1 MVVPGMHRQ
10 ESVRGP
16 NKNPFSEEVMQ
27 AIDTKADSKIA
38 VKSKGATAKLPHL
51 VTALP
56 GPKAKQLVERDR
68 AVVSPSYTRDY
79 PLVAKTG
86 RGAMIEDVDGN
97 IFLDFAA
104 GIAVVATGHCHPEVV
119 AAIQRQAAELIHM
132 SGTDFYYPNL
142 IELAEKLASIA
153 PGKEPK
159 RVYFGNSGAEAI
171 EAAIKLVKYHTKR
184 DMLIA
189 FHGSFHGRTMGAL
202 SLTASRSIQRKGF
215 GTLLSGV
222 FHMPFPDTYR
232 GTYGIRPEFASA
244 DCLSYLENELFRRRV
259 DPEEVAG
266 IFIEPIQGEGG
277 YLPAPADFLQG
288 LQRICRKYGILFVAD
303 EVQSG
308 MGRTGKWWASDHA
321 GIEPDIICT
330 AKGIA
335 SGMPLSAM
343 IARADVMNWVP
354 GAHASTFG
362 GNPVCIAASLA
373 TIGLLERQYM
383 ANAAHMGD
391 YIMKRTADWC
401 EKHKIV
407 GEVRGK
413 GLMIGIEFVRDQKTK
428 EKATDLRNKL
438 VQMAFHKGLL
448 VLGSGDTTLRLCPP
462 LLIDEAQADFALN
475 TLDACITEVERSL

>member
-1 MVVPGMHRQ
+1 
-10 ESVRGP
+10 
-16 NKNPFSEEVMQ
+16 MQ
-27 AIDTKADSKIA
+27 AIDTKADSKISA
-38 VKSKGATAKLPHL
+38 KSNGATAKLPHL
-51 VTALP
+51 VTELP
-56 GPKAKQLVERDR
+56 GPKAKQLVERDA

-97 IFLDFAA
+97 TFLDFAA
-104 GIAVVATGHCHPEVV
+104 GIAVCATGHCHPEVV
-119 AAIQRQAAELIHM
+119 AAIQKQASELIHM

-142 IELAEKLASIA
+142 VELAEKLASIA
-153 PGKEPK
+153 PGKTPK

-184 DMLIA
+184 DKLIG
-189 FHGSFHGRTMGAL
+189 FHGAFHGRTMGAL

-232 GTYGIRPEFASA
+232 GTYGIRPESASA

-277 YLPAPADFLQG
+277 YLPAPTDFLQG
-288 LQRICRKYGILFVAD
+288 LQRICRKYGIMFVAD

-335 SGMPLSAM
+335 SGMPLSAI

-362 GNPVCIAASLA
+362 GNPVCIAASIA
-373 TIGLLERQYM
+373 TLGLLERQYM
-383 ANAAHMGD
+383 ANAARMGD
-391 YIMKRTADWC
+391 YIMKRTADWT

-407 GEVRGK
+407 GQVRGK

-428 EKATDLRNKL
+428 EKATALRNKL

-462 LLIDEAQADFALN
+462 LVIDEAQADFALN
-475 TLDACITEVERSL
+475 TLEACITELERSL

>member
-1 MVVPGMHRQ
+1 MVVPGMRWQ
-10 ESVRGP
+10 ESVRAP
-16 NKNPFSEEVMQ
+16 NKNPFLEEAMP
-27 AIDTKADSKIA
+27 AIDTKDSNIA
-38 VKSKGATAKLPHL
+38 AKSNGAPAKLPHL
-51 VTALP
+51 VTTLP
-56 GPKAKQLVERDR
+56 GPKAKQLVERDA

-79 PLVAKTG
+79 PLVAKIG

-97 IFLDFAA
+97 TFLDFAA
-104 GIAVVATGHCHPEVV
+104 GIAVCATGHCHPEVV
-119 AAIQRQAAELIHM
+119 AAIQKQASELIHM

-142 IELAEKLASIA
+142 VELAEKLAAIA
-153 PGKEPK
+153 PGKTPK

-184 DMLIA
+184 DKLIA

-232 GTYGIRPEFASA
+232 GTYGIRPESASA

-259 DPEEVAG
+259 DAEEVAG

-288 LQRICRKYGILFVAD
+288 LQRICRKHGILLVAD

-335 SGMPLSAM
+335 SGMPLSAI

-362 GNPVCIAASLA
+362 GNPVCIAASIA
-373 TIGLLERQYM
+373 TLGLLERQYM
-383 ANAAHMGD
+383 ANAARMGD
-391 YIMKRTADWC
+391 YIMKRTADWR

-407 GEVRGK
+407 GEVRGR

-475 TLDACITEVERSL
+475 TLEACITELERSL

>member
-1 MVVPGMHRQ
+1 
-10 ESVRGP
+10 
-16 NKNPFSEEVMQ
+16 MQ
-27 AIDTKADSKIA
+27 AIET
-38 VKSKGATAKLPHL
+38 KLPHL
-51 VTALP
+51 LTALP
-56 GPKAKQLVERDR
+56 GPKAKR
-68 AVVSPSYTRDY
+68 VVDLDHEILSPSYTRDY
-79 PLVAKTG
+79 PLVAKAG
-86 RGAMIEDVDGN
+86 RGAIIEDLDGN
-97 IFLDFAA
+97 TFLDFAA
-104 GIAVVATGHCHPEVV
+104 GIAVVATGHCHPDVV
-119 AAIQRQAAELIHM
+119 AAIQKQAAQLIHM

-142 IELAEKLASIA
+142 VELAEKLASIT

-171 EAAIKLVKYHTKR
+171 EAAIKLAKYHTKR
-184 DMLIA
+184 DMLVA
-189 FHGSFHGRTMGAL
+189 FHGAFHGRTIGAL

-215 GTLLSGV
+215 GTLLAGV
-222 FHMPFPDTYR
+222 FHMPYPDTYR
-232 GTYGIRPEFASA
+232 GTYGVRPECASE

-277 YLPAPADFLQG
+277 YLPAPPEFLQG
-288 LQRICRKYGILFVAD
+288 LQRICRKYGILLVVD

-308 MGRTGKWWASDHA
+308 MGRTGKWWACEYA
-321 GIEPDIICT
+321 GIEPDILCT

-343 IARADVMNWVP
+343 IARRSVMNWTP

-373 TIGLLERQYM
+373 TIRLLQKEYM
-383 ANAAHMGD
+383 SNAARMGEF
-391 YIMKRTADWC
+391 IMQRTGNWR

-407 GEVRGK
+407 GDIRGR

-428 EKATDLRNKL
+428 EKAPDLRNQV
-438 VQMAFHKGLL
+438 VQQAFHKGLL

-462 LLIDEAQADFALN
+462 LLIDDEQAGFAIR
-475 TLDACITEVERSL
+475 TLDEAITEVERSV